1 MNIVYTAQI
10 IGIVSVFL
18 LFCLKLYIISTPQ
31 AWVKSGRAADLWT
44 SIYVFFLFA
53 LRAIQF
59 TGLTTTDELRIIS
72 GFTAVIP
79 LAGVI
84 AHLFL
89 LKQTPDL
96 DIQGQMDQANQLLS
110 EAKSIKREAQQV
122 LESVKQ
128 K

>member
-1 MNIVYTAQI
+1 MNIVYIAQI
-10 IGIVSVFL
+10 IGTISIFL
-18 LFCLKLYIISTPQ
+18 LFCLKMYIIATPQ
-31 AWVKSGRAADLWT
+31 AWLKSGRAADLWT

-53 LRAIQF
+53 LRVIQLA
-59 TGLTTTDELRIIS
+59 GITTTEELRIVS